1 MTYYEAY
8 MLKCCESCNRD
19 DIICKEEGKCMR
31 ENKTLFNFYLDDDVK
46 IKAQAKISRMIGD
59 QPKGQ
64 LAALIRVLL
73 KQFVATPDD
82 KTNPLLMQA
91 IAAEYEY
98 SAKCNKRSK
107 L

>member
-1 MTYYEAY
+1 MAR
-8 MLKCCESCNRD
+8 KS
-19 DIICKEEGKCMR
+19 
-31 ENKTLFNFYLDDDVK
+31 LFNFYLDDD
-46 IKAQAKISRMIGD
+46 IKQEAVDKLIRLTGD

-64 LAALIRVLL
+64 LAALIRILL

-82 KTNPLLMQA
+82 KVNKLLIEA

-98 SAKCNKRSK
+98 SQKLNKRSR

>member
-1 MTYYEAY
+1 MS
-8 MLKCCESCNRD
+8 K
-19 DIICKEEGKCMR
+19 KH
-31 ENKTLFNFYLDDDVK
+31 LFNFYLDDDVK
-46 IKAQAKISRMIGD
+46 KEAQEKLVRLRDD

-73 KQFVATPDD
+73 KQFVMTPDE
-82 KTNPLLMQA
+82 KVNPLLIEA

-98 SAKCNKRSK
+98 SQTLNKRSR

>member
-1 MTYYEAY
+1 M
-8 MLKCCESCNRD
+8 
-19 DIICKEEGKCMR
+19 
-31 ENKTLFNFYLDDDVK
+31 NKSLFNFYLDDDIKKKATEK
-46 IKAQAKISRMIGD
+46 INRLAGEQN
-59 QPKGQ
+59 KGQ

-82 KTNPLLMQA
+82 KVNKLLIEA

-98 SAKCNKRSK
+98 STKCNKRSR

>member
-1 MTYYEAY
+1 MD
-8 MLKCCESCNRD
+8 K
-19 DIICKEEGKCMR
+19 KH
-31 ENKTLFNFYLDDDVK
+31 LFNFYLDDDVK
-46 IKAQAKISRMIGD
+46 KEAQAKLVRLRND

-73 KQFVATPDD
+73 RQFIMTPDE
-82 KTNPLLMQA
+82 KVNPLLIEA

-98 SAKCNKRSK
+98 SQTLNKRSR